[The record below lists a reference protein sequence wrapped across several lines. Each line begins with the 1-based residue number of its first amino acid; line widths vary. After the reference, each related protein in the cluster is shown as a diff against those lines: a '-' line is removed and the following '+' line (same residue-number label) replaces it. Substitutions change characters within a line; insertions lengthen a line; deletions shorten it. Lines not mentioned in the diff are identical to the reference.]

1 MSCAIL
7 NTDFYRLNIFLFVP
21 FPVVTYSKLRIHKRS
36 LAGFV
41 GTIPAGGIYVC
52 LLWLL
57 CVASWRLLLR
67 KLHSSRKVIHSVV
80 CLNVNVK
87 PLKEK
92 DLFH

>member
-1 MSCAIL
+1 MSSAIL

-21 FPVVTYSKLRIHKRS
+21 FPVVTWSKLRIHKRS
-36 LAGFV
+36 LAGFA
-41 GTIPAGGIYVC
+41 GAIPAGGMYVC

-57 CVASWRLLLR
+57 CVVSWRLLLR
-67 KLHSSRKVIHSVV
+67 GFHSSRKVIYSVV

-87 PLKEK
+87 TLKGK